1 MVLHNEIRLFCGDQ
15 LVKNTKDLQNI
26 KVENNQ
32 TTSHLEND
40 RDDPRE
46 ASFSSIFKTRKKL
59 FQ

>member
-32 TTSHLEND
+32 NTSHLEND

-46 ASFSSIFKTRKKL
+46 ASLSSILGNRKNL
-59 FQ
+59 F